1 MTHSLPQRKLG
12 QHLTVSAIGYGA
24 MGLSEFYGDIDTA
37 HAQNILRKVIDS
49 GVTLI
54 DTADMYG
61 RGENEKLIGSVLKT
75 LPPSVRNQL
84 HIATKCG
91 IDRNNTTGYARNI
104 NNQPQYIKQC
114 CDDSLSRLGIEQID
128 LFYIHRLDPNA
139 QIEETM
145 HTLSELVQAG
155 KIANIGLCEVSAKML
170 QRAYSVC
177 PVDVVQTEYSLWTR
191 DIEEEVLPVLK
202 KLNIGLVPYSP
213 LGRGFLTGRIQT
225 KDNLAENDFRRT
237 NPRFQDDNLEHNK
250 RLLQA
255 LEPMSNKYKCTL
267 GQIALAWLLAQWEHI
282 VPIPGTKT
290 EKYLI
295 ENNQASLLHLDQA
308 DLQTLNDLK
317 KHIQIQGERYTPEG
331 MKGIF

>member
-12 QHLTVSAIGYGA
+12 QNLTVSAIGYGA

-37 HAQNILRKVIDS
+37 QAQNILRKVIDS

-75 LPPSVRNQL
+75 LPTTVRNQL
-84 HIATKCG
+84 YIATKCG

-145 HTLSELVQAG
+145 HTLSGLVQAG
-155 KIANIGLCEVSAKML
+155 KIANIGLCEVSAEML
-170 QRAYSVC
+170 KRAYSVC

-202 KLNIGLVPYSP
+202 QLNIGLVPYSP

-237 NPRFQDDNLEHNK
+237 NPRFQDNNLEHNK

-255 LEPMSNKYKCTL
+255 LEPMSDKYKCTL

-295 ENNQASLLHLDQA
+295 ENNQASLLQLDQA